1 MDTSNFFSFHIMN
14 GDFYLH
20 FFIRFVINLIVIF
33 VITRLIYFHF
43 RRKREYLFTFF
54 VLNILVFLVC
64 FLLQSSELSIG
75 FAFGIFAIFSI
86 LRYRTIT
93 VPIKEMTYVFI
104 SIAIALINSLISSHN
119 TYLFMGLI
127 NFLIIVG
134 IFVLEKVFVKN
145 ESQKDIIY
153 EKIDLI
159 KPVNHKLLIED
170 LKERTGLNIHRFDI
184 VRIDFLRDI
193 ARLRVYYFD
202 KFHTDDQ
209 DMYR

>member
-1 MDTSNFFSFHIMN
+1 MDTSNFFSFHILN

-20 FFIRFVINLIVIF
+20 FFLRFVINIASIF
-33 VITRLIYFHF
+33 IITKLIYFHF

-54 VLNILVFLVC
+54 VLNLLVFLVC

-104 SIAIALINSLISSHN
+104 SIAIALINSLISTHN
-119 TYLFMGLI
+119 TYLFMGVINLI
-127 NFLIIVG
+127 VIVG
-134 IFVLEKVFVKN
+134 IFILEKGFVKN
-145 ESQKDIIY
+145 ESQKEVVY

-159 KPVNHKLLIED
+159 KPVNHHLLIQD

-184 VRIDFLRDI
+184 IRIDFLRDV
-193 ARLRVYYFD
+193 ARIRVYYYD

-209 DMYR
+209 DISR

>member
-1 MDTSNFFSFHIMN
+1 MDTSNFFSFHILN

-20 FFIRFVINLIVIF
+20 FALRFVINIISIF
-33 VITRLIYFHF
+33 VITKLIYFHF

-64 FLLQSSELSIG
+64 FLLQSTQLSIG

-104 SIAIALINSLISSHN
+104 SIAVALINSLLSNQN
-119 TYLFMGLI
+119 TYLFMGITNLI
-127 NFLIIVG
+127 IIVG
-134 IFVLEKVFVKN
+134 IYFLEKFFVKN
-145 ESQKDIIY
+145 ESQKEVIY

-159 KPVNHKLLIED
+159 KPANHSLLIQD
-170 LKERTGLNIHRFDI
+170 LKDRTGLNIHRFDI
-184 VRIDFLRDI
+184 IRIDFLRDV
-193 ARLRVYYFD
+193 ARIRVYYYD

-209 DMYR
+209 DLSR